1 MKKLILLLLIVGCNL
16 LSFGQSLTK
25 NDVTEVKLRNAGA
38 IVQNGNV
45 KGYYQFYNLEKTDR
59 KNNNYLLSVT
69 DENLREINS
78 VNIVRPN
85 TYLLIEGVFN
95 GEAFGFLFYD
105 VREKKLELISF
116 DRTLKETGKVTKE
129 LKNKYANASYAYIAQ
144 GHEPM
149 QAFLVSVPN
158 KGFVYYGIKEDSKSE
173 YEIEFYSN
181 TMKKSWSTYAPAD
194 DFDFEN
200 AAEAFQDEQYAG
212 SLILKR
218 TSVFSTD
225 LDFELLVQTIG
236 DGKQLFRVPLETAK
250 YKLSLAEIFFDKSKQ
265 QFTVFGEYFNKDE
278 NVIKNKSQGFITVVL
293 DINGKVISEKVNSW
307 AGDISK
313 LVAAKDKATFE
324 ETGILFHEFIRT
336 DDGQLFAI
344 GEQYKKGGPPMAVK
358 LNVFNLVI
366 FQFASDFTIK
376 KVHLFEKDKNP
387 VSLPPGMLVTSSKML
402 SYIAKAF
409 GGFDFVF
416 SQTSPD
422 KATFVATYIN
432 YDREKG
438 EKGKN
443 ILGSVVYTPEK
454 IFTVD
459 KLPLTRKSS
468 TYFVYRAKEGYILVN
483 EYFAKEKRLESRL
496 EKLNY

>member
-16 LSFGQSLTK
+16 PSFGQSLTK

-236 DGKQLFRVPLETAK
+236 DGKQLFRIPLETAK
-250 YKLSLAEIFFDKSKQ
+250 YKLSLA
-265 QFTVFGEYFNKDE
+265 
-278 NVIKNKSQGFITVVL
+278 
-293 DINGKVISEKVNSW
+293 
-307 AGDISK
+307 
-313 LVAAKDKATFE
+313 
-324 ETGILFHEFIRT
+324 
-336 DDGQLFAI
+336 
-344 GEQYKKGGPPMAVK
+344 
-358 LNVFNLVI
+358 
-366 FQFASDFTIK
+366 
-376 KVHLFEKDKNP
+376 
-387 VSLPPGMLVTSSKML
+387 
-402 SYIAKAF
+402 
-409 GGFDFVF
+409 
-416 SQTSPD
+416 
-422 KATFVATYIN
+422 
-432 YDREKG
+432 
-438 EKGKN
+438 
-443 ILGSVVYTPEK
+443 
-454 IFTVD
+454 
-459 KLPLTRKSS
+459 
-468 TYFVYRAKEGYILVN
+468 
-483 EYFAKEKRLESRL
+483 
-496 EKLNY
+496 